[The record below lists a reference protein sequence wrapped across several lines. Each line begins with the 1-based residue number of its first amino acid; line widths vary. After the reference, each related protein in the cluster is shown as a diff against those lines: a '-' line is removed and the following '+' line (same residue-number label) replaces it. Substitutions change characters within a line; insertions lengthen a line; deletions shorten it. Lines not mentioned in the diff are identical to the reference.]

1 MADEIVRVRFAPS
14 PTGNVHIGN
23 IRAAIFN
30 WLFARHSG
38 GRFLLRVEDTDRE
51 RSTPEAIE
59 SLLDAMGWLGL
70 DFDEEPLYQT
80 SRTDAHLEIADK
92 LIADG
97 HAYRSDLGDPSKGE
111 ATVFRANR
119 TVTFEDIVKG
129 RMRKD
134 EKQMKDFVIVRS
146 TGVPVFHLA
155 NVLDDVHM
163 GITHVVRGDDYV
175 DNTFN
180 HVLLYEA
187 VGAEP
192 PKFAHLPM
200 LVNDAG
206 KPYSKRDG
214 DAFVGDFRSRGYLP
228 EALFNFLALL
238 GWSPGDNREKMSREE
253 LVEAFTLE
261 RVKSSAAR
269 VDLEKLQWM
278 NGQYL
283 MGLPLERLKSLLE
296 PELEAAGLSLAGR
309 DDEWIETLLSVEAER
324 IRTLAQFVDHARYFF
339 EEEIAFEEKAVRKVL
354 VKQGGAEVLG
364 KIRPA
369 LEALEPF
376 DAPRIEEMVRS
387 FAEENGLSMGKAAQP
402 LRVAASGRTASPPIG
417 ETLALVGRERM
428 LARMTAAIEE
438 AARVGAPGKSEE

>member
-1 MADEIVRVRFAPS
+1 MADETVRVRFAPS

-38 GRFLLRVEDTDRE
+38 GKFLLRVEDTDRE

-59 SLLDAMGWLGL
+59 SLLDAMAWLGL

-80 SRTDAHLEIADK
+80 SRTDAHLEIAEK

-134 EKQMKDFVIVRS
+134 KKQMKDFVIVRS

-163 GITHVVRGDDYV
+163 GITHVVRGDDHV

-269 VDLEKLQWM
+269 VDIEKLQWM

-283 MGLPLERLKSLLE
+283 MALPLERLKSLLE
-296 PELEAAGLSLAGR
+296 PELEAAGLGLAGR

-369 LEALEPF
+369 LEGLDPF

-428 LARMTAAIEE
+428 LARMTAALEE
-438 AARVGAPGKSEE
+438 AARVGASGKPEE